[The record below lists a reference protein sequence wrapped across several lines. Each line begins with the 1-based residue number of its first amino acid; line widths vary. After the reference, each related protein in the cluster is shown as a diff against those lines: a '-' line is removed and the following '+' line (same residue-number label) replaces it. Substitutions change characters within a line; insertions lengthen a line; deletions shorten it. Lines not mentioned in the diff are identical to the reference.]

1 MTYETLLYE
10 VRDNVACLTL
20 NRPEKLNALSL
31 RLLEELGQA
40 LERASAEKS
49 VRCVLLA
56 GAGRGFCSG
65 ADLAEALQSGID
77 DPAEVL
83 NTYYHR
89 VIFGMRELSVPVVAA
104 VQGPCAGAGM
114 SIAIAADII
123 VAARDAYFTQAFTK
137 IGLVPDAGSTYL
149 LPRLIGCGR
158 ATAMMLL
165 GEKIE
170 AERARDW
177 GLVWDVVEDEELAE
191 AAFALAARLATGPT
205 TALSCLR
212 RLLAASLD
220 NELGPQLAMEAE
232 MQTLAAATSDAAEG
246 IQAFAQ
252 KRPPKF
258 TGS

>member
-20 NRPEKLNALSL
+20 NRPERLNALSL
-31 RLLEELGQA
+31 KLLEELGQA

-65 ADLAEALQSGID
+65 ADLVEALQSGID

-89 VIFGMRELSVPVVAA
+89 VVFAMRELSVPIVAA

-114 SIAIAADII
+114 SLAIAADII
-123 VAARDAYFTQAFTK
+123 VAARGAYFTQAFTK

-149 LPRLIGCGR
+149 LPRLIGLGR
-158 ATAMMLL
+158 ARAMMLL

-177 GLVWDVVEDEELAE
+177 GLVWDVVEDGELAE
-191 AAFALAARLATGPT
+191 AAFALAAGLATGPT